1 MTLSDHKIDIIA
13 ADEVVHLRRII
24 KEDLDAFYRWY
35 KDPDIQRFM
44 AAPHWDSNCSKD
56 QYRSIF
62 LRRHLLQTGSAVTVA
77 VCMAN
82 DDRPIG
88 MVNYF
93 DLDRDKGSCEIG
105 VVVGEKDFW
114 SRGVGSAAV
123 KLTSTYLFS
132 TVHLNRIYCHI
143 LYGNTRSIL
152 LFEKCG
158 FEFDKIVFISDTEF
172 LRYELRNLDWNSLF
186 R

>member
-13 ADEVVHLRRII
+13 ADEVVYLRRVI

-35 KDPDIQRFM
+35 KDTDIQRFM
-44 AAPHWDSNCSKD
+44 ANPRWDPDCSKGK
-56 QYRSIF
+56 YRSIF
-62 LRRHLLQTGSAVTVA
+62 LHRHLLRTGSAATVTV
-77 VCMAN
+77 CIAN
-82 DDRPIG
+82 DDRPVG

-105 VVVGEKDFW
+105 VVVGEKNLW
-114 SRGVGSAAV
+114 SRGVGSSAV
-123 KLTSTYLFS
+123 KLTSAYLFS

-143 LYGNTRSIL
+143 LYGNTQSIR

-158 FEFDKIVFISDTEF
+158 FVFDKIVFISDTEF
-172 LRYELRNLDWNSLF
+172 LRYELRNLGKNSFLD
-186 R
+186 